1 MSGTGPH
8 NLPNQLEFLE
18 IGTMH
23 KITKNPIFS
32 HVGVASND
40 NIRSPEPP
48 GIASLKPN
56 SAISSTKNHARNQTQ
71 EHPSTNAS
79 TTENSICMSTDV
91 AGMSDESFKR
101 MRQSIADSKV
111 ITSAGVHEIA
121 RRYLKERREIQASHK
136 NNSSANCVAEITRAG
151 SDSERHHE
159 SSSDSSFGA
168 AGMLGDKFLQGLA
181 TFASEEYS
189 SSTYSTATA
198 DTYKM
203 HSNSSSSEA
212 LPQYSSS
219 TNLHQLDSQNLV
231 GPSGTKINSD
241 PASAT
246 STPSKKGRRPLKRL
260 SKDAQDM
267 VASFF
272 DDLQRENSDGF
283 LLDNS
288 PPSTHVATWN
298 NSSEPDGRIFSNTK
312 AVFLRG
318 LRGEEECTSLPI

>member
-1 MSGTGPH
+1 
-8 NLPNQLEFLE
+8 
-18 IGTMH
+18 MH

-48 GIASLKPN
+48 GIASLKPS
-56 SAISSTKNHARNQTQ
+56 SAIASIKNHARNHTQ

-111 ITSAGVHEIA
+111 ITSAGVHEMA
-121 RRYLKERREIQASHK
+121 RRYLKERREIQASRQG
-136 NNSSANCVAEITRAG
+136 NSSANCVAETACASG
-151 SDSERHHE
+151 DSERHHE
-159 SSSDSSFGA
+159 SSGSSSFGA
-168 AGMLGDKFLQGLA
+168 AGMLGDKFLRGLA
-181 TFASEEYS
+181 TFASEEHS
-189 SSTYSTATA
+189 SSIYSTATA
-198 DTYKM
+198 DT
-203 HSNSSSSEA
+203 SNMNSTSSSSEI
-212 LPQYSSS
+212 LRQYPSS
-219 TNLHQLDSQNLV
+219 TNLHQLDAQNLV
-231 GPSGTKINSD
+231 NPSSD
-241 PASAT
+241 PTSAT

-260 SKDAQDM
+260 SKDAQEM

-272 DDLQRENSDGF
+272 DDLQRENSDSF
-283 LLDNS
+283 LPDNL
-288 PPSTHVATWN
+288 PPSTHVATCN

-318 LRGEEECTSLPI
+318 LRGEEECT